1 MVGRRLEVADCARNG
16 DGQDRT
22 VVVAEDK
29 QVDVV
34 SNVYGSR
41 VDGGSDHL
49 IDNVIE
55 SVRDKHMKDRPV
67 ECGSLGEVQS
77 VDPFFPVDRGLKG
90 CDELAF
96 ALSVL

>member
-1 MVGRRLEVADCARNG
+1 M
-16 DGQDRT
+16 
-22 VVVAEDK
+22 AEDK
-29 QVDVV
+29 QVYVV

-41 VDGGSDHL
+41 VDGGSNRL

-55 SVRDKHMKDRPV
+55 SVGDKHMKDRPV
-67 ECGSLGEVQS
+67 ERGSLGEVES
-77 VDPFFPVDRGLKG
+77 VDLFFPVDRGLKG